1 MALGPP
7 QIVQQSH
14 FLASA
19 VGGHKVHLEWG
30 LSSYNPP
37 TLSPAI
43 IAKAGLDDQIGVDRF
58 LTGQLCDILPNFAKS
73 NRDVYHG
80 ALRRG
85 ALFLCLC

>member
-1 MALGPP
+1 M
-7 QIVQQSH
+7 
-14 FLASA
+14 

-43 IAKAGLDDQIGVDRF
+43 IAKAGLDDQIEVDRF
-58 LTGQLCDILPNFAKS
+58 LTVQLLLYDILPNFAKS